1 MAGLCAALALGL
13 RLALAS
19 TLTTGSRRIA
29 RRRPVRISRILPQLL
44 EDLRQLLA
52 QLGDALLEL
61 RDPRVFGG
69 ECGLQLRDPL
79 IPPVLRHG
87 CVASLI
93 DGQMESENYLWSNL
107 EDLREP

>member
-1 MAGLCAALALGL
+1 MAGLRTALALGL

-29 RRRPVRISRILPQLL
+29 RWRQVRISSILPQPP

-52 QLGDALLEL
+52 QLGHALLEL
-61 RDPRVFGG
+61 RDPRVLGG
-69 ECGLQLRDPL
+69 ECGLRLRNL
-79 IPPVLRHG
+79 LVPPVLRHG
-87 CVASLI
+87 CVASPI
-93 DGQMESENYLWSNL
+93 DGQMESENYLWINL